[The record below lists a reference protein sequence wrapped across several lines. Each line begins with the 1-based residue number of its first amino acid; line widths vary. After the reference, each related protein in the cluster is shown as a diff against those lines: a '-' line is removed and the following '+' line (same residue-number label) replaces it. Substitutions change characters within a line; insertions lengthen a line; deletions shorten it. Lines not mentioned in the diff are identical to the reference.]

1 MILTVK
7 NIWRLARAGRTMAR
21 YDFFLQPEQV
31 SELPWFA
38 RALLKTA
45 RFGAAAPIV
54 DSGSRVTAALS
65 SLGPS
70 YIKLGQFLSTRPD
83 VIGAKRAF
91 ELKSLQD
98 RLPPFSMAE
107 ARETI
112 QHNLGQSVE
121 DLFKEFGEPVAA
133 ASIAQVHKAM
143 TRDGEQV
150 AEQHARDG
158 ARVFGR
164 E

>member
-1 MILTVK
+1 MISTVK

-45 RFGAAAPIV
+45 KFGAAAPTV

-107 ARETI
+107 ARDTI
-112 QHNLGQSVE
+112 RAQSWPE
-121 DLFKEFGEPVAA
+121 
-133 ASIAQVHKAM
+133 
-143 TRDGEQV
+143 R
-150 AEQHARDG
+150 
-158 ARVFGR
+158 
-164 E
+164 

>member
-1 MILTVK
+1 MISTVK

-31 SELPWFA
+31 SDLPWFA

-45 RFGAAAPIV
+45 KFGAVAPTV

-107 ARETI
+107 ARDTI
-112 QHNLGQSVE
+112 
-121 DLFKEFGEPVAA
+121 
-133 ASIAQVHKAM
+133 
-143 TRDGEQV
+143 
-150 AEQHARDG
+150 
-158 ARVFGR
+158 
-164 E
+164 

>member
-1 MILTVK
+1 MVCK
-7 NIWRLARAGRTMAR
+7 GA
-21 YDFFLQPEQV
+21 
-31 SELPWFA
+31 SENA
-38 RALLKTA
+38 K
-45 RFGAAAPIV
+45 FGAAAPTD

-107 ARETI
+107 ARKN
-112 QHNLGQSVE
+112 HSAQSWPE
-121 DLFKEFGEPVAA
+121 
-133 ASIAQVHKAM
+133 
-143 TRDGEQV
+143 R
-150 AEQHARDG
+150 
-158 ARVFGR
+158 
-164 E
+164 